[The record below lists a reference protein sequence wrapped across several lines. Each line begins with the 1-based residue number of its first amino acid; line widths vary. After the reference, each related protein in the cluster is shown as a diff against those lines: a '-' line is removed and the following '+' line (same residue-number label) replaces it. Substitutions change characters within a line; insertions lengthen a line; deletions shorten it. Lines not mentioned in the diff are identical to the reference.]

1 MKKTRRFLWAL
12 LPMAVTLIF
21 ASCSS
26 NEDVTEPTPATG
38 TKTVPVKITVSMNDA
53 TRATVGSDN
62 STLSFQS
69 TDKLAVLYG
78 GSLLGEL
85 SITTYHLATMA
96 CYALS
101 DPLQSLWLDWH

>member
-1 MKKTRRFLWAL
+1 MKKTRRILLAL
-12 LPMAVTLIF
+12 LPVAVALIV

-26 NEDVTEPTPATG
+26 DEVAEPTPATG

-101 DPLQSLWLDWH
+101 DPLLSLWLDRH